1 MSVYCNSTT
10 TSSPKCLLKYSEI
23 FFFSKAGKINIC
35 FSFLQ
40 LSGLLSEKYVLK
52 ACLSHGKRL
61 LPRNDDGYPHRI
73 LPDHSVSNPWNRERF
88 NDKKGNKISKHSK
101 NREHTF
107 DFDQD
112 LDGVQDD
119 TEDIEEAA
127 LCPGG
132 RLLRLNV
139 SATEH
144 VPQ

>member
-112 LDGVQDD
+112 LQ
-119 TEDIEEAA
+119 
-127 LCPGG
+127 
-132 RLLRLNV
+132 
-139 SATEH
+139 
-144 VPQ
+144 